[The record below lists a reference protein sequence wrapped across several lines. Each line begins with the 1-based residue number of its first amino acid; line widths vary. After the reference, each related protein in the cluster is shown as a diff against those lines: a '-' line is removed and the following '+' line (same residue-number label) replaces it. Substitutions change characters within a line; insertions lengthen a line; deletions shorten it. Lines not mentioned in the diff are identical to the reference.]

1 MGYCFNSVFVTYYTP
16 SFTRLFEKKKT
27 FQHEKLKTNFLF
39 FFFLEWM
46 SILMPNTPEKNGTES
61 SSVRSVPFSIPDSL
75 SSFLGENGN
84 LPTLASSLHS
94 GEGSTWQNRDV
105 QRKLQ

>member
-16 SFTRLFEKKKT
+16 SFTRLFEKKGLSAREIKNK
-27 FQHEKLKTNFLF
+27 FFI